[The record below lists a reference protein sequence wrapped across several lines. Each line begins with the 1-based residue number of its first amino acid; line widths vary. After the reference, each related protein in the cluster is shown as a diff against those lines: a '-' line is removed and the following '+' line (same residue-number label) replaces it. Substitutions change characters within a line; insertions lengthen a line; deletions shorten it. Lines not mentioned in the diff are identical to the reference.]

1 MCSFLFN
8 RFWVCTCFFD
18 RPFTIQS
25 PSQPLAGE
33 NRGRQMLE
41 RMGWSG
47 LGLGAKEQGEVEPVG
62 VGDVRVDRADHFRGT
77 LRGPHFV
84 VL

>member
-1 MCSFLFN
+1 MCGMLQYSIPKGLISS
-8 RFWVCTCFFD
+8 CCLD

-25 PSQPLAGE
+25 ASQPLAGE

-47 LGLGAKEQGEVEPVG
+47 MGLGAKEQGEVEPVG
-62 VGDVRVDRADHFRGT
+62 VGEVRVDRAEQFRGT
-77 LRGPHFV
+77 LQII
-84 VL
+84 L

>member
-1 MCSFLFN
+1 
-8 RFWVCTCFFD
+8 
-18 RPFTIQS
+18 
-25 PSQPLAGE
+25 
-33 NRGRQMLE
+33 MLE

-84 VL
+84 VLWWITVWHYDKLANMK